1 MSHFRKLFDERFV
14 GAWDFEG
21 RDDVTMTIKS
31 IGIEEMRA
39 QDDSTVKKPV
49 LFFEN
54 SKTGKGLVLNKTNA
68 RAIADKNGSNTDG
81 WIGKKITIFPTT
93 CMAFGKEVE
102 CLRIK

>member
-1 MSHFRKLFDERFV
+1 MAHFRKLFDERFV

-21 RDDVTMTIKS
+21 HDDATMTIKS

-39 QDDSTVKKPV
+39 QDGSTTKKPV
-49 LFFEN
+49 LFFEE

-68 RAIADKNGSNTDG
+68 KTIAGMYGNDTNG
-81 WIGKKITIFPTT
+81 WIGEKITIYATT

-102 CLRIK
+102 CLRIR